1 MVHAP
6 ELLGYEQYTPFPAA
20 CQWQSE
26 RPPPVAGAFAGLF
39 MALGATLLA
48 WERPALTAGLPRA
61 FVCGPAPFVAANST
75 YSLRLRQS
83 PSEGRPALAGRSSS
97 LPWGPQAPILA
108 EGHAKN
114 RQTSPA
120 SFFSLPLPFWLGAYC
135 HLQGPPKSVDFG
147 RKTGRTAAHRV
158 CLGAIGPILAK
169 GHAKNRQTS
178 PASFFSS
185 PLPFW
190 LGAYCHLQGP
200 PKSVDF
206 GRKTG
211 PGGPLNEFAL
221 GATGPILA
229 KGHAKNRQTS
239 PASFFSSP
247 LPFWLGAY
255 CHLQGPPKSVD
266 FGRKTGPGGPL
277 IEFALGAI
285 GPHFGERAR
294 QNRQMSPASFFSLPL
309 PFWLGAYCHLQG
321 PPKSVDFGGKNS
333 LVGKSMRRKSSQ
345 GLSLEA
351 THSFSGTQKS

>member
-61 FVCGPAPFVAANST
+61 FVCEPAPFVAANST
-75 YSLRLRQS
+75 YSFRLRLS
-83 PSEGRPALAGRSSS
+83 PSERRPALAGRSTS
-97 LPWGPQAPILA
+97 LPWGHRPHFGERA
-108 EGHAKN
+108 
-114 RQTSPA
+114 RQ
-120 SFFSLPLPFWLGAYC
+120 
-135 HLQGPPKSVDFG
+135 
-147 RKTGRTAAHRV
+147 
-158 CLGAIGPILAK
+158 
-169 GHAKNRQTS
+169 NRQTS

-221 GATGPILA
+221 GPQAHFGGRA
-229 KGHAKNRQTS
+229 RQNRQTS
-239 PASFFSSP
+239 PASFFSS
-247 LPFWLGAY
+247 
-255 CHLQGPPKSVD
+255 
-266 FGRKTGPGGPL
+266 
-277 IEFALGAI
+277 
-285 GPHFGERAR
+285 
-294 QNRQMSPASFFSLPL
+294 PL

>member
-75 YSLRLRQS
+75 YSFRLRLS
-83 PSEGRPALAGRSSS
+83 PSEGRPALAGRSTS
-97 LPWGPQAPILA
+97 LPWGHRPHFGGRA
-108 EGHAKN
+108 
-114 RQTSPA
+114 RQ
-120 SFFSLPLPFWLGAYC
+120 
-135 HLQGPPKSVDFG
+135 
-147 RKTGRTAAHRV
+147 
-158 CLGAIGPILAK
+158 
-169 GHAKNRQTS
+169 NRQTS

-221 GATGPILA
+221 GPQA
-229 KGHAKNRQTS
+229 
-239 PASFFSSP
+239 
-247 LPFWLGAY
+247 PFWRKGT
-255 CHLQGPPKSVD
+255 P
-266 FGRKTGPGGPL
+266 KTGKRRPPRALAREPTAFVEANSTYSLRLHLSLSAGKTHWWGSRCGG
-277 IEFALGAI
+277 
-285 GPHFGERAR
+285 RAR
-294 QNRQMSPASFFSLPL
+294 RGCRWRPRTPSRA
-309 PFWLGAYCHLQG
+309 
-321 PPKSVDFGGKNS
+321 
-333 LVGKSMRRKSSQ
+333 RRSRRR
-345 GLSLEA
+345 G
-351 THSFSGTQKS
+351 

>member
-39 MALGATLLA
+39 MALGAPLLA

-75 YSLRLRQS
+75 YSLRLRLS
-83 PSEGRPALAGRSSS
+83 LSEGRPALAGRSTS
-97 LPWGPQAPILA
+97 LPWGHRPHFGGRARQ
-108 EGHAKN
+108 N

-120 SFFSLPLPFWLGAYC
+120 SFFSFPLPFWLGAYC

-158 CLGAIGPILAK
+158 CLG
-169 GHAKNRQTS
+169 GHRPHFGGRARQNRQTS
-178 PASFFSS
+178 PASFFS
-185 PLPFW
+185 F
-190 LGAYCHLQGP
+190 
-200 PKSVDF
+200 
-206 GRKTG
+206 
-211 PGGPLNEFAL
+211 
-221 GATGPILA
+221 
-229 KGHAKNRQTS
+229 
-239 PASFFSSP
+239 
-247 LPFWLGAY
+247 
-255 CHLQGPPKSVD
+255 
-266 FGRKTGPGGPL
+266 
-277 IEFALGAI
+277 
-285 GPHFGERAR
+285 
-294 QNRQMSPASFFSLPL
+294 PL

>member
-61 FVCGPAPFVAANST
+61 LAREPAPFVEANFT

-83 PSEGRPALAGRSSS
+83 PSEGRPALAGRSTS
-97 LPWGPQAPILA
+97 LPWGHRPHFGGRA
-108 EGHAKN
+108 
-114 RQTSPA
+114 RQKPA
-120 SFFSLPLPFWLGAYC
+120 NIARLIFSL
-135 HLQGPPKSVDFG
+135 
-147 RKTGRTAAHRV
+147 
-158 CLGAIGPILAK
+158 
-169 GHAKNRQTS
+169 
-178 PASFFSS
+178 

-221 GATGPILA
+221 GPQAPFWRKGTPKTGKRRPPHFLA
-229 KGHAKNRQTS
+229 RLSPFGLAPTVIYRAHPSLWTSEGRPALAGRSTSLPWGHRPHFGERVRQNRQTS
-239 PASFFSSP
+239 PASFFSS
-247 LPFWLGAY
+247 
-255 CHLQGPPKSVD
+255 
-266 FGRKTGPGGPL
+266 
-277 IEFALGAI
+277 
-285 GPHFGERAR
+285 
-294 QNRQMSPASFFSLPL
+294 PL

>member
-83 PSEGRPALAGRSSS
+83 LSEGRPALAGRSSS

-108 EGHAKN
+108 KGHAKN

-120 SFFSLPLPFWLGAYC
+120 SFFSLPLPFWLG
-135 HLQGPPKSVDFG
+135 V
-147 RKTGRTAAHRV
+147 
-158 CLGAIGPILAK
+158 
-169 GHAKNRQTS
+169 
-178 PASFFSS
+178 
-185 PLPFW
+185 
-190 LGAYCHLQGP
+190 YCHLQGP

-221 GATGPILA
+221 GPQA
-229 KGHAKNRQTS
+229 
-239 PASFFSSP
+239 
-247 LPFWLGAY
+247 PFWRKGT
-255 CHLQGPPKSVD
+255 P
-266 FGRKTGPGGPL
+266 KTGKRRP
-277 IEFALGAI
+277 
-285 GPHFGERAR
+285 PHFSVCLSPFGLASTVIYRAHPSLWTSAGKTRWWGSRCGGRAR
-294 QNRQMSPASFFSLPL
+294 RGCRWRPRTPSRA
-309 PFWLGAYCHLQG
+309 
-321 PPKSVDFGGKNS
+321 
-333 LVGKSMRRKSSQ
+333 RRSRRR
-345 GLSLEA
+345 G
-351 THSFSGTQKS
+351 

>member
-75 YSLRLRQS
+75 YSLRLRLS

-190 LGAYCHLQGP
+190 LGVYCHLQGP

-221 GATGPILA
+221 GPQA
-229 KGHAKNRQTS
+229 
-239 PASFFSSP
+239 
-247 LPFWLGAY
+247 PFWRKGT
-255 CHLQGPPKSVD
+255 P
-266 FGRKTGPGGPL
+266 KTGKRRPPRALAREPTAFVEANFTYSLRLHLSLSAGKTRWWGSRCGG
-277 IEFALGAI
+277 
-285 GPHFGERAR
+285 RAR
-294 QNRQMSPASFFSLPL
+294 RDCRWRPRTPSRA
-309 PFWLGAYCHLQG
+309 
-321 PPKSVDFGGKNS
+321 
-333 LVGKSMRRKSSQ
+333 RRSRRR
-345 GLSLEA
+345 G
-351 THSFSGTQKS
+351 

>member
-39 MALGATLLA
+39 MALGAPLLA

-108 EGHAKN
+108 
-114 RQTSPA
+114 
-120 SFFSLPLPFWLGAYC
+120 
-135 HLQGPPKSVDFG
+135 
-147 RKTGRTAAHRV
+147 
-158 CLGAIGPILAK
+158 K

-221 GATGPILA
+221 GPQAHFGERARQKPANVARLVLSFAGLPLSLRLILL
-229 KGHAKNRQTS
+229 T
-239 PASFFSSP
+239 AS
-247 LPFWLGAY
+247 AY
-255 CHLQGPPKSVD
+255 VCRP
-266 FGRKTGPGGPL
+266 RKEDRPGGRSTSLPW
-277 IEFALGAI
+277 GHR
-285 GPHFGERAR
+285 PHFGERAR
-294 QNRQMSPASFFSLPL
+294 QKPANIARLIF
-309 PFWLGAYCHLQG
+309 
-321 PPKSVDFGGKNS
+321 
-333 LVGKSMRRKSSQ
+333 
-345 GLSLEA
+345 
-351 THSFSGTQKS
+351 

>member
-75 YSLRLRQS
+75 YSLRLRLS
-83 PSEGRPALAGRSSS
+83 LSEGRPAL
-97 LPWGPQAPILA
+97 
-108 EGHAKN
+108 
-114 RQTSPA
+114 
-120 SFFSLPLPFWLGAYC
+120 
-135 HLQGPPKSVDFG
+135 
-147 RKTGRTAAHRV
+147 TAAHRV
-158 CLGAIGPILAK
+158 CLG
-169 GHAKNRQTS
+169 GHRPHFGGRARQNRQTS

-211 PGGPLNEFAL
+211 RAAAHRVCLGGRRP
-221 GATGPILA
+221 
-229 KGHAKNRQTS
+229 
-239 PASFFSSP
+239 
-247 LPFWLGAY
+247 PFWRKGT
-255 CHLQGPPKSVD
+255 P
-266 FGRKTGPGGPL
+266 KTGKRRPPRALAREPTAFVEDNSTYSLRLRLSLSAGKTRWWGSRCGG
-277 IEFALGAI
+277 
-285 GPHFGERAR
+285 RAR
-294 QNRQMSPASFFSLPL
+294 RGCRWRPRTPSRA
-309 PFWLGAYCHLQG
+309 
-321 PPKSVDFGGKNS
+321 
-333 LVGKSMRRKSSQ
+333 RRSRRR
-345 GLSLEA
+345 G
-351 THSFSGTQKS
+351 

>member
-48 WERPALTAGLPRA
+48 RTRAAGRAVCLALSFAGLPLSLRIILLTASAYVSHPRKEDRPWRA
-61 FVCGPAPFVAANST
+61 AQRVCLGATGPILAEGHAKTGKCRPPHFLARPSPFVLAPTVIYRAHP
-75 YSLRLRQS
+75 SLWT
-83 PSEGRPALAGRSSS
+83 SEGRPALAGRSSS

-108 EGHAKN
+108 
-114 RQTSPA
+114 
-120 SFFSLPLPFWLGAYC
+120 
-135 HLQGPPKSVDFG
+135 
-147 RKTGRTAAHRV
+147 
-158 CLGAIGPILAK
+158 K

-178 PASFFSS
+178 PASCFSS
-185 PLPFW
+185 
-190 LGAYCHLQGP
+190 
-200 PKSVDF
+200 
-206 GRKTG
+206 
-211 PGGPLNEFAL
+211 
-221 GATGPILA
+221 
-229 KGHAKNRQTS
+229 
-239 PASFFSSP
+239 
-247 LPFWLGAY
+247 
-255 CHLQGPPKSVD
+255 
-266 FGRKTGPGGPL
+266 
-277 IEFALGAI
+277 
-285 GPHFGERAR
+285 
-294 QNRQMSPASFFSLPL
+294 PL

>member
-75 YSLRLRQS
+75 YSFRLRQS
-83 PSEGRPALAGRSSS
+83 PSEGRPALAGRSTS
-97 LPWGPQAPILA
+97 LPWGHRPHFGGRARQ
-108 EGHAKN
+108 N

-158 CLGAIGPILAK
+158 SLGGRRP
-169 GHAKNRQTS
+169 
-178 PASFFSS
+178 
-185 PLPFW
+185 PFW
-190 LGAYCHLQGP
+190 RKGTP
-200 PKSVDF
+200 
-206 GRKTG
+206 KTG
-211 PGGPLNEFAL
+211 KRRPPRAFVCGPAPFVAANSTYSFRLRQSPSEGRPAL
-221 GATGPILA
+221 AGRSTSLPW
-229 KGHAKNRQTS
+229 GHR
-239 PASFFSSP
+239 
-247 LPFWLGAY
+247 
-255 CHLQGPPKSVD
+255 
-266 FGRKTGPGGPL
+266 
-277 IEFALGAI
+277 
-285 GPHFGERAR
+285 PHFGGRAR
-294 QNRQMSPASFFSLPL
+294 QNRQTSPASFFSLPL

>member
-1 MVHAP
+1 MTFSKAP
-6 ELLGYEQYTPFPAA
+6 TGGRGLCRAVYGFGSTAA
-20 CQWQSE
+20 C
-26 RPPPVAGAFAGLF
+26 VGKTGLAG
-39 MALGATLLA
+39 
-48 WERPALTAGLPRA
+48 RLPRA

-206 GRKTG
+206 G
-211 PGGPLNEFAL
+211 
-221 GATGPILA
+221 
-229 KGHAKNRQTS
+229 
-239 PASFFSSP
+239 
-247 LPFWLGAY
+247 
-255 CHLQGPPKSVD
+255 
-266 FGRKTGPGGPL
+266 
-277 IEFALGAI
+277 
-285 GPHFGERAR
+285 
-294 QNRQMSPASFFSLPL
+294 
-309 PFWLGAYCHLQG
+309 
-321 PPKSVDFGGKNS
+321 GKNS

>member
-1 MVHAP
+1 MR
-6 ELLGYEQYTPFPAA
+6 GKD
-20 CQWQSE
+20 
-26 RPPPVAGAFAGLF
+26 RPGGPVCLALSFAGLPLSLRIILLT
-39 MALGATLLA
+39 ASAYVCRPRKEDRPWRAAQRVCLGAT
-48 WERPALTAGLPRA
+48 G
-61 FVCGPAPFVAANST
+61 
-75 YSLRLRQS
+75 
-83 PSEGRPALAGRSSS
+83 
-97 LPWGPQAPILA
+97 PILA

-120 SFFSLPLPFWLGAYC
+120 SCFSL
-135 HLQGPPKSVDFG
+135 
-147 RKTGRTAAHRV
+147 
-158 CLGAIGPILAK
+158 
-169 GHAKNRQTS
+169 
-178 PASFFSS
+178 

-221 GATGPILA
+221 GPQAPFWRKGTPKIGKRRPPRALA
-229 KGHAKNRQTS
+229 CPSPFGLAPTVIYRAHPSLWTSEGRPALAGRSTSLPWGHRPHFGERVRQNRQTS

-247 LPFWLGAY
+247 LPFWLG
-255 CHLQGPPKSVD
+255 
-266 FGRKTGPGGPL
+266 T
-277 IEFALGAI
+277 
-285 GPHFGERAR
+285 
-294 QNRQMSPASFFSLPL
+294 
-309 PFWLGAYCHLQG
+309 YCHLQG

>member
-39 MALGATLLA
+39 MALGAPLLA
-48 WERPALTAGLPRA
+48 WERPAWRA
-61 FVCGPAPFVAANST
+61 VCLV
-75 YSLRLRQS
+75 L
-83 PSEGRPALAGRSSS
+83 
-97 LPWGPQAPILA
+97 
-108 EGHAKN
+108 
-114 RQTSPA
+114 
-120 SFFSLPLPFWLGAYC
+120 SFASLPLSLRIILLTASAYVS
-135 HLQGPPKSVDFG
+135 HP
-147 RKTGRTAAHRV
+147 RKEDRPWRAAQRV
-158 CLGAIGPILAK
+158 C
-169 GHAKNRQTS
+169 
-178 PASFFSS
+178 
-185 PLPFW
+185 
-190 LGAYCHLQGP
+190 
-200 PKSVDF
+200 
-206 GRKTG
+206 
-211 PGGPLNEFAL
+211 L

-229 KGHAKNRQTS
+229 EGHAKNRQTS

-277 IEFALGAI
+277 IEFALGPQAPI
-285 GPHFGERAR
+285 LAKGHAK
-294 QNRQMSPASFFSLPL
+294 NRQTSPASFFSLPL